1 MYLFFSGIVL
11 HSYFIL
17 YQIEFCKNRNK
28 NFVLFTK
35 VIHFISLVLILL
47 LKFRIEHKMHKI
59 KTIRLDSLYDGI
71 FTGVG
76 AFVGLSLIG
85 LIAQSVH
92 QMLLIAPFGATA
104 VLLFSAPESQFSKPW
119 NVLVSYVIST
129 LIGFL
134 ILHFSSGDWLSIGIG
149 FGIVITLMHTFK
161 AIHPPAGAN
170 FLIVTQG
177 HLTLLLLWP
186 LFAGLITL
194 IIIGMGLHK
203 LRKNIYN

>member
-1 MYLFFSGIVL
+1 
-11 HSYFIL
+11 
-17 YQIEFCKNRNK
+17 
-28 NFVLFTK
+28 
-35 VIHFISLVLILL
+35 
-47 LKFRIEHKMHKI
+47 MHKI
-59 KTIRLDSLYDGI
+59 KKPDWGSVLDGAY
-71 FTGVG
+71 TGAG

-119 NVLVSYVIST
+119 NVLVSYILST
-129 LIGFL
+129 IIGFL
-134 ILHFSSGDWLSIGIG
+134 ILHYSNGNWYSIG
-149 FGIVITLMHTFK
+149 FGFGVVIMLMHTFK

-177 HLTLLLLWP
+177 HLTFWLLWP

-194 IIIGMGLHK
+194 IIIGMGIYK
-203 LRKNIYN
+203 LRKKITLT